1 MRLINP
7 VHPLV
12 KYFPSYSTQG
22 KEASEKRESGT
33 KEDCRAKTEPIV
45 WRSFEGVDDYTLRN
59 VAKAAWKDSL
69 RVGSE
74 KVAKEQ

>member
-22 KEASEKRESGT
+22 KEASEECKAGSQ
-33 KEDCRAKTEPIV
+33 EDRRAKKEPIV
-45 WRSFEGVDDYTLRN
+45 WRSFEGADDHTLRN